1 MINSAL
7 ANGVMALEAGAAAV
21 SLDFSDTITS
31 SLNGISADFA
41 KYAVIAVPIALG
53 IWAAPR
59 VIRIVMRFFS
69 SLTH

>member
-7 ANGVMALEAGAAAV
+7 ANGVMALEAGATAV
-21 SLDFSDTITS
+21 SLDFSDALTS
-31 SLNGISADFA
+31 SLNGISSDFA
-41 KYAVIAVPIALG
+41 KYALVAVPIAIG

>member
-7 ANGVMALEAGAAAV
+7 ASGVMALEAGTTAV